1 MNKKQEE
8 YILYLISYAISMI
21 NPNKRE
27 EVESHIKYTFNELGE
42 IDIVAEKGKNICFVA
57 IFML

>member
-8 YILYLISYAISMI
+8 YILYLIAYAISMI

-27 EVESHIKYTFNELGE
+27 QVLSHIKYTFNELGE
-42 IDIVAEKGKNICFVA
+42 IDE
-57 IFML
+57 